1 MRQAGL
7 AANCVNLPH
16 CAWYNEPHIATVASI
31 GRTVISRHFSNTS
44 ALVCRADV
52 CEPANHPSAC
62 LEWLAASFITFPVGD
77 LHQLCVPTVCIN
89 RTRQHASRWHAQAC
103 RSAKE
108 RPGMGQ
114 CTSRFPLPQPRCTQG
129 SGPARRICARL
140 VRGRAN
146 AAHLSN
152 WEPSGGRRRQL
163 VATGTAHVLGG
174 LMLRR
179 KAVNRTSAL
188 RALPI

>member
-16 CAWYNEPHIATVASI
+16 CAWYNEPHIATVSSI

-77 LHQLCVPTVCIN
+77 LHQLCVYQLCVSTEQGSMLVGGMLKPAAQPKSG
-89 RTRQHASRWHAQAC
+89 RAWASAPPAFHC
-103 RSAKE
+103 RSRVA
-108 RPGMGQ
+108 
-114 CTSRFPLPQPRCTQG
+114 PRD
-129 SGPARRICARL
+129 
-140 VRGRAN
+140 RGRQGAYVQ
-146 AAHLSN
+146 
-152 WEPSGGRRRQL
+152 G
-163 VATGTAHVLGG
+163 
-174 LMLRR
+174 
-179 KAVNRTSAL
+179 
-188 RALPI
+188 